1 MPDFLRRR
9 LSQVGSMLT
18 LSWLAIALTRHVA
31 PAAAGSGIPEM
42 KSILA
47 GNPVLTYLSSRT
59 LLAKARRVVP
69 PSAARALVHSASRVR
84 ACALGR

>member
-1 MPDFLRRR
+1 
-9 LSQVGSMLT
+9 MLT

-59 LLAKARRVVP
+59 LLAKARRVVL
-69 PSAARALVHSASRVR
+69 PSVARAFVRSASQAR
-84 ACALGR
+84 ARTPGR